1 MRQPGWSSPHRSG
14 HSPVLGAVQYDER
27 ISGVADVADET
38 GKDTSE
44 LCQGA
49 GEQCPTSG
57 PQHRGGLERSIRP
70 GVPIPETLLV
80 AQLCN
85 GALLLQDWRDGV
97 SAYVIPQDAGPLRHA
112 LATAFGNTDTTDQ
125 PQP

>member
-1 MRQPGWSSPHRSG
+1 M
-14 HSPVLGAVQYDER
+14 
-27 ISGVADVADET
+27 ADKA
-38 GKDTSE
+38 GQDTSG
-44 LCQGA
+44 LRQGTS
-49 GEQCPTSG
+49 EQCPTSR
-57 PQHRGGLERSIRP
+57 PQHRDGLERSIRP

-112 LATAFGNTDTTDQ
+112 LATAFGSADTNDQ
-125 PQP
+125 SQP